1 MLSSVKQYVSEKR
14 ATFSKAAGVVGSVYL
29 AGKYVSDRLE
39 ETREQLMQER
49 SAKDNLR
56 RRFYQNQEHVSFTV
70 MALIS
75 TLSEQVVEGMDVES
89 VTGELQAMSRS
100 VVKAPLSANPGTTT
114 ILPPQPAETSTSDS
128 LNTSDP
134 TQFHT
139 PMIDLDARSETHS
152 AISSNPSEDAVS
164 NMEHS
169 SRSWMTDN
177 ISIAP
182 SSTSELVQLETPT
195 TDTTDPMSLSVT
207 SSDAL
212 NTHPNGLSESL
223 ISTGSS
229 MVSYPDSGATDARS
243 TRDPSSST
251 SSSTRTKSELWLEI
265 KILTFT
271 RVLTILYST
280 TLLSLFTT
288 IQLTL
293 LSRAAYVQSVLQSS
307 RNEEREEFI
316 SSLSPMSLL
325 LSGLRGGE
333 SGGLEGLLASLDM
346 DGDDDGEAE
355 ISEEVERKFLTLS
368 WWMLHVGWKD
378 VGERVRKGVEDA
390 LDGVSLKSR
399 LGIVD
404 VHRIVS
410 DIRRRV
416 EHEITFEGTERRID
430 FLSTLLPPTAEMTNR
445 VLSEGGFFPTPT
457 LNPHF
462 PPLPGSSSPPDPD
475 VGPSTSPSLASVSSH
490 HPPLHASSAAAAVP
504 PSSTSMP
511 PARDE
516 DPQFSALVEETRRTI
531 ASPDFAR
538 VFDVCMERAVEVLFD
553 DLEKEVYFPNSMQQQ
568 FVTSEGNSG
577 VLPGGDEVRI
587 KLAALLPGLTRWSR
601 EVLNGLPNTLVDTLT
616 NTRETVALSAIVF
629 TKFEDRFN
637 GR

>member
-89 VTGELQAMSRS
+89 VTGELQAMSKS

-134 TQFHT
+134 TQSHT
-139 PMIDLDARSETHS
+139 PMIDLDAQSETHS

-177 ISIAP
+177 ISVAP
-182 SSTSELVQLETPT
+182 SSISELVQLETPT
-195 TDTTDPMSLSVT
+195 TDASDPMSLSVT
-207 SSDAL
+207 SSDAAIV
-212 NTHPNGLSESL
+212 HPNGLSESL

-229 MVSYPDSGATDARS
+229 MVSYPDSGTTDAPS

-293 LSRAAYVQSVLQSS
+293 LSRAAYVQSVLQTS

-316 SSLSPMSLL
+316 SSLSPMSIL

-333 SGGLEGLLASLDM
+333 SGGLEALLASLDTNE
-346 DGDDDGEAE
+346 GEGGEEE

-457 LNPHF
+457 SNPHF

-490 HPPLHASSAAAAVP
+490 HPPPHVSSVPAAP
-504 PSSTSMP
+504 PSSSTSMP
-511 PARDE
+511 PAHDD

-568 FVTSEGNSG
+568 FVASEGSSG

-601 EVLNGLPNTLVDTLT
+601 DVLNGLPNTLVDTLT

-629 TKFEDRFN
+629 TKFEDRVN

>member
-14 ATFSKAAGVVGSVYL
+14 ATFSKAVGVVGSVYL

-75 TLSEQVVEGMDVES
+75 TLSEQVVE
-89 VTGELQAMSRS
+89 

-139 PMIDLDARSETHS
+139 PMIDLDAQSETHS

-195 TDTTDPMSLSVT
+195 TDTSDPMSLSVT
-207 SSDAL
+207 SSDAANL
-212 NTHPNGLSESL
+212 HPNGLSESL

-229 MVSYPDSGATDARS
+229 MVSYPDSGATDAPS

-251 SSSTRTKSELWLEI
+251 SSRARTKSELWLEI

-293 LSRAAYVQSVLQSS
+293 LSRAAYVQSVLQTS

-316 SSLSPMSLL
+316 SSLSPMSIL

-333 SGGLEGLLASLDM
+333 SGGLEALLASLDT
-346 DGDDDGEAE
+346 DEGEGGEEE

-457 LNPHF
+457 SNPHF
-462 PPLPGSSSPPDPD
+462 PPLP
-475 VGPSTSPSLASVSSH
+475 VSSH
-490 HPPLHASSAAAAVP
+490 HPPPHVSSVPAAP
-504 PSSTSMP
+504 PSSSTSMP
-511 PARDE
+511 PAHDD

-568 FVTSEGNSG
+568 FVASEGSSG

-601 EVLNGLPNTLVDTLT
+601 DVLNGLPNTLVDTLT

-629 TKFEDRFN
+629 TKFEDRVN

>member
-14 ATFSKAAGVVGSVYL
+14 ATFTKAAGVVGSVYL

-89 VTGELQAMSRS
+89 VTGELQAMSKS
-100 VVKAPLSANPGTTT
+100 
-114 ILPPQPAETSTSDS
+114 PAETSTSDS
-128 LNTSDP
+128 LNNSDP

-139 PMIDLDARSETHS
+139 PMIDLDAQSETHS
-152 AISSNPSEDAVS
+152 VISSNPSEDAVS

-207 SSDAL
+207 SSDPL

-229 MVSYPDSGATDARS
+229 MVN
-243 TRDPSSST
+243 PSSST

-293 LSRAAYVQSVLQSS
+293 LSRAAYVQSVLQNS
-307 RNEEREEFI
+307 RNEEREELI

-325 LSGLRGGE
+325 LSGLRGGGE

-346 DGDDDGEAE
+346 DGDGDGEDE

-568 FVTSEGNSG
+568 FVASEGNSG

>member
-14 ATFSKAAGVVGSVYL
+14 ATFTKAAGVVGSVYL

-89 VTGELQAMSRS
+89 VTGELQAMSKS

-128 LNTSDP
+128 LNNSDP

-139 PMIDLDARSETHS
+139 PMIDLDAQSETHS

-229 MVSYPDSGATDARS
+229 MS

-251 SSSTRTKSELWLEI
+251 SSSTRTKSELC
-265 KILTFT
+265 
-271 RVLTILYST
+271 
-280 TLLSLFTT
+280 
-288 IQLTL
+288 
-293 LSRAAYVQSVLQSS
+293 
-307 RNEEREEFI
+307 
-316 SSLSPMSLL
+316 
-325 LSGLRGGE
+325 GLRGGGE

-346 DGDDDGEAE
+346 DGDGDGEDE

-490 HPPLHASSAAAAVP
+490 HPPLHASSATAAIL

-568 FVTSEGNSG
+568 FVASEGNSG